1 MNKFF
6 DSIKNSISNLF
17 SEKETEKTS
26 RNESD
31 DYAVHKSKKFDVII
45 RIISVVGAIIIWLCA
60 VTTGS
65 SVNERMF
72 TYTNFELKNEGSFIS
87 AAEQSGFNVSIEK
100 NNSVTFSLKGR
111 TKFING
117 LQENEVSVYVDLSQY
132 IDIVNTIPNNQE
144 QTIDAEIIIQ
154 APGYFQVSNLT
165 NEKITIKLIPIQIT
179 N

>member
-6 DSIKNSISNLF
+6 NSIKNTMSNLF
-17 SEKETEKTS
+17 PTKESEKTN

-31 DYAVHKSKKFDVII
+31 DYAVHKSKKFDIII
-45 RIISVVGAIIIWLCA
+45 RIVSVVGAIIIWLCA

-87 AAEQSGFNVSIEK
+87 AAEQSGFTVAVEK

-117 LQENEVSVYVDLSQY
+117 LQDNEVSVYVDLSKY
-132 IDIVNTIPNNQE
+132 IDIVNTIPNNKE
-144 QTIDAEIIIQ
+144 QTIEADIIIE
-154 APGYFQVSNLT
+154 APGYFQVSNVT
-165 NEKITIKLIPIQIT
+165 SEKITIKLIPIQII